1 MEKQKPKKTRFN
13 TSLKGQNKDI
23 IEYGDLSA
31 MKQDGADTHSRS
43 IVYVK
48 YVDAFLINGN
58 TFRRRT
64 KLSPLEKF
72 GNVLS
77 YDSRLNSEAISATTS
92 LIWVDGYASRY
103 RAFGS
108 H

>member
-1 MEKQKPKKTRFN
+1 MRLTLVALLRVAVE
-13 TSLKGQNKDI
+13 
-23 IEYGDLSA
+23 
-31 MKQDGADTHSRS
+31 THGTPH
-43 IVYVK
+43 IT
-48 YVDAFLINGN
+48 FLYFTVN
-58 TFRRRT
+58 RRT

-77 YDSRLNSEAISATTS
+77 YDSSLNSEAISATTS